1 MTTKE
6 EILREL
12 YNRACDLAKN
22 YSDAEYDKLTTLWNE
37 WNYNHPDDTIL
48 LQIHLNNEKKID
60 IIKIE
65 DDIVEIVGK

>member
-1 MTTKE
+1 MNTKE

-22 YSDAEYDKLTTLWNE
+22 YSDTEYNELTTLCNE
-37 WNYNHPDDTIL
+37 WNYNHPDDKIL
-48 LQIHLNNEKKID
+48 LQIHLNNEEKID